1 MCEWDDAVHEIVS
14 TFWKTYLQLRHLL
27 FRYNI
32 SYMKAEVLLW
42 ESYLVFQD
50 NKLELYVSI
59 LLLKEERNARARPYK
74 LTGFP
79 FDPKSHP
86 IKKQTNPSIL
96 CDLCMV

>member
-14 TFWKTYLQLRHLL
+14 TFWKTSYLQLRHLL

-50 NKLELYVSI
+50 NKLELYVGI
-59 LLLKEERNARARPYK
+59 LLLKEERNAI
-74 LTGFP
+74 P

-86 IKKQTNPSIL
+86 IKKQTNPNIL